1 MSRSRRKTPAR
12 GITTA
17 DSEKSD
23 KVKAHRKLRR
33 AVRIAI
39 DQNTDALPQEK
50 EVSNKWTMAKDGK
63 GRFDPGLKPELMRK

>member
-1 MSRSRRKTPAR
+1 MSRSTRKTPTR

-33 AVRIAI
+33 AVRIAVNQ
-39 DQNTDALPQEK
+39 DTDTLPQEK
-50 EVSNKWTMAKDGK
+50 ELSNKWVMAKDGK
-63 GRFDPGLKPELMRK
+63 GRFAPSLNPELMRK